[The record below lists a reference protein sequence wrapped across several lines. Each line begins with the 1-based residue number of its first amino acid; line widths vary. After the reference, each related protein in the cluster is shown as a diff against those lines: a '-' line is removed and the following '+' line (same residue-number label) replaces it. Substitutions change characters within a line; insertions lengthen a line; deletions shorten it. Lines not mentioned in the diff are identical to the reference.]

1 MPDGRRKPLVSW
13 PCSQTELEKREPSAL
28 KAHRLVFTR
37 TAPAVSSIRLMS
49 QEAELDILEYA
60 RFHGLARNYLGI
72 NPLANLGQVE
82 DCLGPDEDLAE
93 VPPTNKF
100 GGIPPAEKLAF
111 SKDALLLL
119 GSVTKTELRE
129 ESLSS
134 HEFLFDT
141 HRVRSMKQ
149 EVPEIGTDHELDMMD
164 FGRPFMPDLENHY
177 MPMILVDEE
186 ADEGLTWPSKYRTL
200 PTEFTKGSESE
211 ALAVSSDVLVFL
223 RDTLQLS
230 KEEKV
235 PEFPD
240 DEVLT
245 YKKVRDGFLVC
256 FRQRDD

>member
-1 MPDGRRKPLVSW
+1 MLCRRQPLVSW
-13 PCSQTELEKREPSAL
+13 PCSQTELEKRELSTL
-28 KAHRLVFTR
+28 KTHRLVCTR

-49 QEAELDILEYA
+49 QEAESDVLEYA

-72 NPLANLGQVE
+72 NPLANLGQFE

-93 VPPTNKF
+93 VLPINEF
-100 GGIPPAEKLAF
+100 GGIPPAERLAY
-111 SKDALLLL
+111 SKDALILL
-119 GSVTKTELRE
+119 GSITKTELGE
-129 ESLSS
+129 ETLSS
-134 HEFLFDT
+134 HEFVLGT

-177 MPMILVDEE
+177 MPTILVDEE
-186 ADEGLTWPSKYRTL
+186 EDEGLTWPSKYRTL
-200 PTEFTKGSESE
+200 PTEFTKGSESDS
-211 ALAVSSDVLVFL
+211 LAVSSDVLVFL

-240 DEVLT
+240 DEVFT
-245 YKKVRDGFLVC
+245 YKKVCDVFLVC